1 MKKIIAL
8 LIALT
13 MISSFLPTIA
23 MAEEEI
29 PGEFEV
35 PQRLLKTQKEY
46 DFDTTETS
54 GSFEVVEFE
63 DYGSVARHPAS
74 EMSLSA
80 VAPTGTT
87 TTVLETDIAILAD
100 DEGNSIID
108 GNGLLLY
115 YHGDTLACTFGRTK
129 STGNFRLL
137 DKDSGIPFEVG
148 RWYHVRVE
156 IRLKPEKLTLIV
168 TDDNDTTST
177 YSCTSTFT
185 SFKRSKLQPVASTA
199 YDTEKVCVFYDN
211 LKLYYMA
218 NLYTATATAYNYE
231 GSETSFDAVDYI
243 APSFKITFSEAMKNT
258 TETIGTGD
266 DAINKA
272 YLTADI
278 KIYDEEDNE
287 VPFTQSLDYDT
298 KTICTIVPDVALT
311 AKGNYRL
318 VVSGAQA
325 TSGMICWNGEEEVES
340 FEIPFTVSKKDLSI
354 ENVVEAFG
362 AYSVTIRNK
371 TLENQDAY
379 IVIARYDG
387 EKCVSVNT
395 CPVTGDVDGVEYVIT
410 TENLGTEDAVI
421 LMAADGSFLTLDI
434 WDR

>member
-35 PQRLLKTQKEY
+35 HQEQLGEYKRNY
-46 DFDTTETS
+46 DFETPETS
-54 GSFEVVEFE
+54 GSFEVIETE
-63 DYGSVARHPAS
+63 DYGKIARHPAS
-74 EMSLSA
+74 EMSLSG
-80 VAPTGTT
+80 VAPKGTDT
-87 TTVLETDIAILAD
+87 TIFETDIAILTD

-108 GNGLLLY
+108 GKGLLLF
-115 YHGDTLACTFGRTK
+115 YHGDAIKCAFGRYK

-156 IRLKPEKLTLIV
+156 IRLKPGNLTLIV
-168 TDDNDTTST
+168 TDDNDIKHT
-177 YSCTSTFT
+177 YSCPSTFT
-185 SFKRSKLQPVASTA
+185 SFERSKLQPVESTA

-211 LKLYYMA
+211 FKLYYMA
-218 NLYTATATAYNYE
+218 NLYTATATAHNYE
-231 GSETSFDAVDYI
+231 GNETSFDAVDYI
-243 APSFKITFSEAMKNT
+243 APSFKITFSEAMKYKE
-258 TETIGTGD
+258 ETVGEGEEAVVITD
-266 DAINKA
+266 LDA
-272 YLTADI
+272 DV
-278 KIYDEEDNE
+278 KIYDEEGEE
-287 VPFTQSLDYDT
+287 VPFTGSLDET
-298 KTICTIVPDVALT
+298 KTIYTIVPDVALT

-318 VVSGAQA
+318 VVSGALSS
-325 TSGMICWNGEEEVES
+325 SGMICWNGEEKVES

-371 TLENQDAY
+371 TFENQDAY

-395 CPVTGDVDGVEYVIT
+395 CPVTGDVDGVEYIIT